1 MPDQDNS
8 APRVRIPLETVLFW
22 ALLILHLVPVWA
34 LPFMPTQDGPGH
46 QAVASVLRHYG
57 DPDAGLLREYYEL
70 NREAVP
76 NWLVFFLLGPGLRF
90 LPVAVAEKV
99 LLSLYILL
107 LPLSVR
113 FALRSVD
120 RRAAWLSLLIF
131 PFLFNF
137 MFNMGFFN
145 FCFSLPAFFFA
156 VGFYLR
162 RPEEMGLARTGGLAL
177 LVLLVYFCHP
187 VTLVVTVAVLFTLA
201 GWRALLDR
209 HAGLWPAARRW
220 LLAPVLACLPALILM
235 ASFVGARTGAR
246 VAAMTLW
253 AKAKH
258 LAGLYSLASLTRWTI
273 PLAALVA
280 LLFGVLTLVCLRLR
294 GRRPLQASDGLLAAA
309 AVLLATYFA
318 APNDL
323 SGGGFI
329 THRLNL
335 FPFLLLLLWFGTFQ
349 LPEKW
354 KRGFLTAAAVLAF
367 AFLAAFAPIYAAL
380 DEGLEEI
387 AAAGDLIE
395 PGHTFLFLSYAHWGE
410 GPDGKPLAF
419 RTEPFVHAGSYVA
432 ARRRLVDLS
441 LYEANEDY
449 FPIYYRPHRNPYR
462 HLATVPLGIE
472 TVPPRVDLPGY
483 KSGRHGRVDYVMIWG
498 LRDPGGQDTA
508 EILRQLKTDYDLV
521 RASPDGRVKLF
532 RVRADSERR
541 AATR

>member
-1 MPDQDNS
+1 MSTRTHP
-8 APRVRIPLETVLFW
+8 APRFPLETVLFW
-22 ALLILHLVPVWA
+22 ALLFLHLVPVWT
-34 LPFMPTQDGPGH
+34 LLYLPTQDGPGH
-46 QAVASVLRHYG
+46 QSVASVLRHYG
-57 DPDAGLLREYYEL
+57 DPDAGLLREYYAF

-76 NWLVFFLLGPGLRF
+76 NWLSFFLLGPALSF
-90 LPVAVAEKV
+90 LPVALAEKV

-107 LPLSVR
+107 LPLSAR

-120 RRAAWLSLLIF
+120 PRAAWLSLLIF
-131 PFLFNF
+131 PFLYNF

-145 FCFSLPAFFFA
+145 FCFSLAAFFFA

-187 VTLVVTVAVLFTLA
+187 VTFVVTVAALFTLA

-209 HAGLWPAARRW
+209 RAGLWPAARHW

-246 VAAMTLW
+246 VTALTLW
-253 AKAKH
+253 AKLKH
-258 LAGLYSLASLTRWTI
+258 LAGLYSLASMTRWTI

-280 LLFGVLTLVCLRLR
+280 LLFFVLTLVCLRLR
-294 GRRPLQASDGLLAAA
+294 GRRPLQPADGLFAAA
-309 AVLLATYFA
+309 AVLLAIYLA

-329 THRLNL
+329 SHRLNL
-335 FPFLLLLLWFGTFQ
+335 FPFLALLLWFGTFQ
-349 LPEKW
+349 LPEAW
-354 KRGFLTAAAVLAF
+354 KKVFLSAAAVLAF

-387 AAAGDLIE
+387 AAVGDLIE

-410 GPDGKPLAF
+410 GLDGKPLSF

-432 ARRRLVDLS
+432 ARRGLVDLS

-483 KSGRHGRVDYVMIWG
+483 ERRRHGRVDYVMIWG
-498 LRDPGGQDTA
+498 PRGAGNHEAA
-508 EILRQLKTDYDLV
+508 EILRQLRAEYDLLHT
-521 RASPDGRVKLF
+521 SPDGRVKLF
-532 RVRADSERR
+532 RLRGISERVALR
-541 AATR
+541 

>member
-1 MPDQDNS
+1 MSTAAYPVS
-8 APRVRIPLETVLFW
+8 RIPLERVLFW
-22 ALLILHLVPVWA
+22 ALLILHLVPVWS
-34 LPFMPTQDGPGH
+34 LPFLPTQDGPGH
-46 QAVASVLRHYG
+46 QSVASVLRHYG

-76 NWLVFFLLGPGLRF
+76 NWLIFFLLGPALGF
-90 LPVAVAEKV
+90 LSVAAAEKV

-120 RRAAWLSLLIF
+120 RRATWLSLLIF
-131 PFLFNF
+131 PFLYNF

-145 FCFSLPAFFFA
+145 FCFSLAAFFLA

-162 RPEEMGLARTGGLAL
+162 RPYDMGLARTGGLAL

-187 VTLVVTVAVLFTLA
+187 VTLVVTVAVLLTLA

-209 HAGLWPAARRW
+209 HLGLPPSARHW

-235 ASFVGARTGAR
+235 ASFVGARTDAR

-258 LAGLYSLASLTRWTI
+258 LAGLYSLASMTRWTI
-273 PLAALVA
+273 PLAVLVA

-294 GRRPLQASDGLLAAA
+294 GRRPLHPSDGLLAAA
-309 AVLLATYFA
+309 AVLLVTYFA

-335 FPFLLLLLWFGTFQ
+335 FPFLLLILWFGTFR
-349 LPEKW
+349 LPESW
-354 KRGFLTAAAVLAF
+354 KKGLLTAAAVLAF
-367 AFLAAFAPIYAAL
+367 AFLAILAPIYAAL
-380 DEGLEEI
+380 DDGLRQI
-387 AAAGDLIE
+387 AAVGDLIE

-410 GPDGKPLAF
+410 DLDGKPLSF

-449 FPIYYRPHRNPYR
+449 FPIYYRPDRNPYR

-483 KSGRHGRVDYVMIWG
+483 RSRRHGQVDYVMIWG
-498 LRDPGGQDTA
+498 PRGSGNRQAA
-508 EILRQLKTDYDLV
+508 EILRQLRAEYDLL
-521 RASPDGRVKLF
+521 RASPDGRVQLF
-532 RVRADSERR
+532 RLRSLPPERQAAVR
-541 AATR
+541 